1 MRRNDRHIRVVVR
14 PFLLMMV
21 TAVLLCANTIDARTR
36 TTRKNLHSN
45 QVPVMALESSDGL
58 LPDSLACVDAD
69 AVSLKGYNKRASD
82 SKESF
87 FITNNTASRMS
98 AVRLLLRYT
107 TMDDQLLTQRSVTI
121 PVSLMPGET
130 KLVSV
135 KSFDVQR
142 LFYYYAGPQPRKQ
155 ATPFKVAFRLTGY
168 DIPVGN

>member
-1 MRRNDRHIRVVVR
+1 MKPRIKHILTVPR
-14 PFLLMMV
+14 LLLLV
-21 TAVLLCANTIDARTR
+21 VLLLCVSTLDVDARTR
-36 TTRKNLHSN
+36 TTRKNLRS
-45 QVPVMALESSDGL
+45 QEVPVLAIEPSDDL
-58 LPDSLACVDAD
+58 LPDSLAQLDPN
-69 AVSLKGYNKRASD
+69 AVTLKGYSKRASD

-87 FITNNTASRMS
+87 FITNNTSHRMS

-107 TMDDQLLTQRSVTI
+107 TMQGEMLTQRTVTV
-121 PVSLMPGET
+121 PVSLKPGET

>member
-1 MRRNDRHIRVVVR
+1 M
-14 PFLLMMV
+14 
-21 TAVLLCANTIDARTR
+21 LLCVNTLDARTR
-36 TTRKNLHSN
+36 TTRKNLRSVE
-45 QVPVMALESSDGL
+45 VPIAVLESSDGL
-58 LPDSLACVDAD
+58 LPDSLIDID
-69 AVSLKGYNKRASD
+69 PNAVTIKGFSKRASD

-87 FITNNTASRMS
+87 FITNNTKHRMS

-107 TMDDQLLTQRSVTI
+107 TMQGELLTQRMVTV
-121 PVSLMPGET
+121 PVNLKPGET
-130 KLVSV
+130 KLVEV

>member
-1 MRRNDRHIRVVVR
+1 MKMRINNILTL
-14 PFLLMMV
+14 PALLSAMLI
-21 TAVLLCANTIDARTR
+21 LLCVSTLDARTR
-36 TTRKNLHSN
+36 TTRKNLRSTE
-45 QVPVMALESSDGL
+45 VPVAVIEQDDSL
-58 LPDSLACVDAD
+58 LPDSLVAVDPN
-69 AVSLKGYNKRASD
+69 AVTLKGFAKRASD

-87 FITNNTASRMS
+87 FITNNTSHRMS

-107 TMDDQLLTQRSVTI
+107 TMSGELLTQRAVTVT
-121 PVSLMPGET
+121 VSLKPGET

-155 ATPFKVAFRLTGY
+155 ATPFQVAFRLTGY

>member
-1 MRRNDRHIRVVVR
+1 MKTRNKHILTF
-14 PFLLMMV
+14 PPLLF
-21 TAVLLCANTIDARTR
+21 AVLLILCVSTLDVDARTR
-36 TTRKNLHSN
+36 TTRKNL
-45 QVPVMALESSDGL
+45 QATEVPVVALDAADGL
-58 LPDSLACVDAD
+58 LPDSLADMD
-69 AVSLKGYNKRASD
+69 PNAVTLKGFAKRASD

-87 FITNNTASRMS
+87 FITNNTSHRMS

-107 TMDDQLLTQRSVTI
+107 TMDDEMLTQRTVNV
-121 PVSLMPGET
+121 PVNLKPGET

-142 LFYYYAGPQPRKQ
+142 LFYFYAGPKPRKQ

>member
-1 MRRNDRHIRVVVR
+1 
-14 PFLLMMV
+14 MMV
-21 TAVLLCANTIDARTR
+21 VTLLLFSALQIDARTK
-36 TTRKNLHSN
+36 TTRKHLRSTE
-45 QVPVMALESSDGL
+45 VPMVEMTTADGL
-58 LPDSLACVDAD
+58 LPDSLMDID
-69 AVSLKGYNKRASD
+69 PQAVTLKGYSKRASD

-87 FITNNTASRMS
+87 FITNNTQHRMS

-107 TMDDQLLTQRSVTI
+107 TINGEMLTQRSVTV
-121 PVSLMPGET
+121 PVSLKPGET

-155 ATPFKVAFRLTGY
+155 ATPFQVAFRLTGY

>member
-1 MRRNDRHIRVVVR
+1 MKQGFKHILTFPPLLLVVV
-14 PFLLMMV
+14 M
-21 TAVLLCANTIDARTR
+21 LLCINTIDARTR
-36 TTRKNLHSN
+36 TTRKNLKSVE
-45 QVPVMALESSDGL
+45 VPVASLEADDGL
-58 LPDSLACVDAD
+58 LPDSLAQLDPN
-69 AVSLKGYNKRASD
+69 AVSLKGYSKRASD

-87 FITNNTASRMS
+87 FVTNNTGHRMS

-107 TMDDQLLTQRSVTI
+107 TMDGEMLTQRTVTI
-121 PVSLMPGET
+121 PVNLKPGET

-168 DIPVGN
+168 DVPVGN

>member
-1 MRRNDRHIRVVVR
+1 MRIRNKYSLTLR
-14 PFLLMMV
+14 FLLP
-21 TAVLLCANTIDARTR
+21 LLLLALCVNTIDARTR
-36 TTRKNLHSN
+36 TTRKNLRSLE
-45 QVPVMALESSDGL
+45 VPVMTLDSSDAL
-58 LPDSLACVDAD
+58 LPDSLQTIDPD
-69 AVSLKGYNKRASD
+69 AVTLKGYSKRASD

-87 FITNNTASRMS
+87 FITNNTSHRMS

-107 TMDDQLLTQRSVTI
+107 TMNGEMLTQRQVTV
-121 PVSLMPGET
+121 PVSLKPGET
-130 KLVSV
+130 KLVSI

>member
-1 MRRNDRHIRVVVR
+1 MKTDIKHILTF
-14 PFLLMMV
+14 PPLLLLLMIS
-21 TAVLLCANTIDARTR
+21 LCASTIDARTR
-36 TTRKNLHSN
+36 TTRKNLRSIE
-45 QVPVMALESSDGL
+45 VPVVVLESSDGL
-58 LPDSLACVDAD
+58 LPDSLAGVDPD
-69 AVSLKGYNKRASD
+69 AVTLKGFSKRASD

-87 FITNNTASRMS
+87 FITNNTSHRMS

-107 TMDDQLLTQRSVTI
+107 TMDDEMLTQRQVNV
-121 PVSLMPGET
+121 PVNLKPGET
-130 KLVSV
+130 KLVNI

>member
-1 MRRNDRHIRVVVR
+1 MRIRNKYSLTLR
-14 PFLLMMV
+14 FLLPI
-21 TAVLLCANTIDARTR
+21 LLLALCVNTIDARTR

-130 KLVSV
+130 KLVSI
-135 KSFDVQR
+135 KSFDIQR
-142 LFYYYAGPQPRKQ
+142 LFYYYAGPQPRKA

-168 DIPVGN
+168 DVPVGH